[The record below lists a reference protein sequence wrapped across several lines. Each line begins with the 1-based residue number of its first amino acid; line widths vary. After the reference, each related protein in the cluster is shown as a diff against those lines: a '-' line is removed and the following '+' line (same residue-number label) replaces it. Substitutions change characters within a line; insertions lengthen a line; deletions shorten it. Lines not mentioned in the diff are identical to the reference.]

1 MTQYE
6 AVFIMN
12 PVLSDEQVGETV
24 SKFKSLLKAKEGKV
38 LNEESWGLKK
48 LAYPIQHK
56 RSGFYHLLEFQ
67 APGDSIQGLEVE
79 LKRDERIMRFL
90 TMRMDKHHV
99 EFAAARR
106 KKMAKA

>member
-1 MTQYE
+1 MK
-6 AVFIMN
+6 V
-12 PVLSDEQVGETV
+12 
-24 SKFKSLLKAKEGKV
+24 KKGKI

-67 APGDSIQGLEVE
+67 APGAAIQGFEVE

-90 TMRMDKHHV
+90 TMKMDKHHV
-99 EFAAARR
+99 EFAEKRR
-106 KKMAKA
+106 KKLAKA